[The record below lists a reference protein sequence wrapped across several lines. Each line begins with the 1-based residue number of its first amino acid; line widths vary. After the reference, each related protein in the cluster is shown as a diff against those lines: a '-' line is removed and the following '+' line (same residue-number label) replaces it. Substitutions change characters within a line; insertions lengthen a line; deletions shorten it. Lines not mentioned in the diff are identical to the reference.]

1 MTRLRSLSHLGAR
14 ELGPLLQE
22 EVEHWAGS
30 LAWDFSEVA
39 AAVASGVDRH
49 SLSGYFVEDGA
60 RPVAY
65 GYYMLDA
72 GRAIIGSLFA
82 SAAYREQGLEERL
95 LDALIDDARSEPDSE
110 RVECQTLFCTAGAV
124 DARFAR
130 AGFVGRP
137 REYLLRDLS
146 QPLPQV
152 PPGARLRPLRRDDV
166 ALAARLI
173 HRSHVGSLDAALNR
187 TYSTPRHCHGFV
199 ETIVLRAGCG
209 RFDPRASFVAEA
221 EEGPVG
227 VLLASHLSRTNG
239 HICQVSV
246 LPEAQGRGLGAL
258 LLASSL
264 EALRDHGLASASLS
278 VTVGNRR
285 AYALYERFGFR
296 VHRAFGA
303 HAWVRPPAR
312 LELAD

>member
-1 MTRLRSLSHLGAR
+1 VTRLRSLSTLGSR
-14 ELGPLLQE
+14 ELRPLLQQ

-49 SLSGYFVEDGA
+49 ALTGHIIEEGS
-60 RPVAY
+60 RPIAY

-72 GRAIIGSLFA
+72 GRAIIGSLFSGA
-82 SAAYREQGLEERL
+82 GHRGRGLEEQL
-95 LDALIDDARSEPDSE
+95 LEALIDDARGEPDSE
-110 RVECQTLFCTAGAV
+110 RVECQTLFCTAAGV

-130 AGFVGRP
+130 AGFAGRA

-146 QPLPQV
+146 QPLP
-152 PPGARLRPLRRDDV
+152 PAPGRVRLRPVRRDDV
-166 ALAARLI
+166 ALVARLI

-187 TYSTPRHCHGFV
+187 TYSTPRYCQGFV

-209 RFDPRASFVAEA
+209 RFDAKASFVAEA
-221 EEGPVG
+221 EGGPIG

-264 EALRDHGLASASLS
+264 EALRAHGLATASLS

-296 VHRAFGA
+296 VHRRFGA